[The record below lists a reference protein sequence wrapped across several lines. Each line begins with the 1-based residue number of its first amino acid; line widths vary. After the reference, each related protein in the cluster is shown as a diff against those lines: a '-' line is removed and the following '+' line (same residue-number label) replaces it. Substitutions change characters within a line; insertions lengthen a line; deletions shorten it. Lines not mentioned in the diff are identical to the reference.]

1 MRSKA
6 VLLLVVVV
14 AIVGLLVLGCAP
26 EAAPPAEG
34 GGEAP
39 EEEEEEEEGGAPAA
53 PSEETFSF
61 KIQDSFDAANPAH
74 IYAEKIC
81 NAVTDMSGGRLE
93 FKSFTG
99 GSIVAATKEM
109 DAIDTKAIDG
119 TYTCTMYNLD
129 KWPEAGLFS
138 ARPGGLTAEAAP
150 VWFEYY
156 GIDFVNQMAEGY
168 DVIAIPGIC
177 PQPPE
182 VFALSKVNIESVDDI
197 KGLRMRTSGD
207 GGEIM
212 TRLGA
217 SVVFMPGGELYE
229 AMQRGVIDAFEYS
242 SPSVNWAMSFQ
253 EIAEYQI
260 FSATRAPS
268 DPLVFYLNESR
279 WNELPAD
286 LQAIV
291 RAAVQSVTREQ
302 QMWIDNDNIAAT
314 QKFADFGCKMVHL
327 PPDVERAVID
337 TAMEFYEEKAATE
350 GALYKAILD
359 SQNTFIA
366 ASTQQ
371 SSLNTPSPSA

>member
-1 MRSKA
+1 VKRKA

-14 AIVGLLVLGCAP
+14 SIVGLLVLGCAP
-26 EAAPPAEG
+26 EAAPSEEG
-34 GGEAP
+34 GEEAP
-39 EEEEEEEEGGAPAA
+39 EEEEEEGEAPSA

-81 NAVTDMSGGRLE
+81 NAVTAMSGGRLE

-109 DAIDTKAIDG
+109 DAIDTAAIDG

-156 GIDFVNQMAEGY
+156 GIDFINRMAEGY
-168 DVIAIPGIC
+168 DVVAIPGIC

-182 VFALSKVNIESVDDI
+182 VFALSKINIKTVDDI

-268 DPLVFYLNESR
+268 DPLVFYLNKSR

-291 RAAVQSVTREQ
+291 RAAVQAVTREQ
-302 QMWIDNDNIAAT
+302 QMWIDNDNIVAT
-314 QKFADFGCKMVHL
+314 QKFADFGCKLVHL

-337 TAMEFYEEKAATE
+337 TASEFYAEQAET
-350 GALYKAILD
+350 GTPLYKEILA
-359 SQNTFIA
+359 SQEEFIS

>member
-1 MRSKA
+1 M
-6 VLLLVVVV
+6 
-14 AIVGLLVLGCAP
+14 GCAP
-26 EAAPPAEG
+26 AAAPPEEEG
-34 GGEAP
+34 GQTPAP
-39 EEEEEEEEGGAPAA
+39 EEEEEEEAPSA

-81 NAVTDMSGGRLE
+81 NAVTEMSGGRLE

-156 GIDFVNQMAEGY
+156 GTDFINRMAEGY
-168 DVIAIPGIC
+168 DVIAIPGTC

-182 VFALSKVNIESVDDI
+182 VFALSKVPINTVDDI

-268 DPLVFYLNESR
+268 DPLVFYLNKSR

-291 RAAVQSVTREQ
+291 RNAVQAVTREQ

-350 GALYKAILD
+350 GPLYKEILD
-359 SQNTFIA
+359 SQNAFIA

-371 SSLNTPSPSA
+371 SSLNTPSPSP

>member
-1 MRSKA
+1 MKRKA

-14 AIVGLLVLGCAP
+14 SIVGLLVLGCAP
-26 EAAPPAEG
+26 EAAPSEEG
-34 GGEAP
+34 GEEAP
-39 EEEEEEEEGGAPAA
+39 EEEEEEGEAPSA

-81 NAVTDMSGGRLE
+81 NAVTAMSGGRLE

-109 DAIDTKAIDG
+109 DAIDTAAIDG

-156 GIDFVNQMAEGY
+156 GIDFINRMAEGY
-168 DVIAIPGIC
+168 DVVAIPGIC

-182 VFALSKVNIESVDDI
+182 VFALSKINIKTVDDI

-268 DPLVFYLNESR
+268 DPLVFYLNKSR

-291 RAAVQSVTREQ
+291 RAAVQAVTREQ
-302 QMWIDNDNIAAT
+302 QMWIDNDNIVAT
-314 QKFADFGCKMVHL
+314 QKFADFGCKLVHL

-337 TAMEFYEEKAATE
+337 TASEFYAEQAET
-350 GALYKAILD
+350 GTPLYKEILA
-359 SQNTFIA
+359 SQEEFIS